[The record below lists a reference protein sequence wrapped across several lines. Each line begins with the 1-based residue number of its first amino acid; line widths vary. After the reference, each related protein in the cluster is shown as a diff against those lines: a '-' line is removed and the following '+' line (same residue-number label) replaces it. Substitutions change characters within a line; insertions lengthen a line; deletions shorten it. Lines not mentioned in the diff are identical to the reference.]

1 MVLNKVCLPSNIG
14 VQQSCQQCWMMRNL
28 FDPGPTTSNDFI
40 AELEN
45 RKFSVGTREYSAEY
59 STSGAECYS
68 KIVGNFSSMHEK
80 QVSFVYLLYEMSH
93 DLRTLELVDKT

>member
-28 FDPGPTTSNDFI
+28 FDPGPTTSNYFI

-45 RKFSVGTREYSAEY
+45 RKFSVGTREYSAHVEALLEP
-59 STSGAECYS
+59 SATRKLLSIFRQCTRNKCLLFTCY
-68 KIVGNFSSMHEK
+68 I
-80 QVSFVYLLYEMSH
+80 
-93 DLRTLELVDKT
+93 